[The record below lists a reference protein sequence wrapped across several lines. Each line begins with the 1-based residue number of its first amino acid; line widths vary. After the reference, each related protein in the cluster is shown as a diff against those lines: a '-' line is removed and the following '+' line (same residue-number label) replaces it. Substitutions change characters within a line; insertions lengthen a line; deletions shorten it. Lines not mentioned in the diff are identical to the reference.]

1 MPVILLQDVNADI
14 ALLPDVLFLLGSLA
28 VVPEIK
34 TKIGE
39 LEGVTACHDLLN
51 RSLPN
56 PQATAVVTNT
66 CLAFAN
72 ICIGKGGLRISN
84 ATQSSDFTRRLHT
97 HDRYAPYGPAL
108 LQATRKTQ
116 SCSTSWAGLI
126 LLYGS

>member
-1 MPVILLQDVNADI
+1 MLTQDVNADI

-39 LEGVTACHDLLN
+39 LDGVTACNELLN

-72 ICIGKGGLRISN
+72 ICIGETRHSRHAGVMRTLR
-84 ATQSSDFTRRLHT
+84 
-97 HDRYAPYGPAL
+97 GPPLSKAYFQL
-108 LQATRKTQ
+108 
-116 SCSTSWAGLI
+116 WMFV
-126 LLYGS
+126 